1 MREDDARER
10 VTSDDGA
17 TTARETRESATESA
31 EPLEVNEWFNECFN
45 ARARVNE

>member
-1 MREDDARER
+1 MRDDKVMER

-31 EPLEVNEWFNECFN
+31 EPLEMNECFN
-45 ARARVNE
+45 ARARARE